1 MEIHQKV
8 VELIDAGRCF
18 ALAAILRADGST
30 PQKVGVKAI
39 IDAAGKIYGTLGGGF
54 VEGESQRRAVEACRS
69 KRPVVFDFELDD
81 AYARD
86 AEAICGGAMRILID
100 PTAAKDRQCYA
111 RAADSLQRRRR
122 GVLLTTVRTRRSA
135 RVSDPAAECG
145 SVTRPATT
153 VTVEWFPQEAV
164 PAEAGFP
171 GPEAIGSCLSRET
184 PRLFV
189 ERSREPG
196 DCLEVLVEPVIPRP
210 LLLIAGGGHVGQ
222 ALARQAV
229 PIGFDVTVVDDR
241 AEFTAAALFPE
252 GVTTR
257 CGDVARQVADFPAGE
272 DTYVV
277 IVTRGH
283 GHDAEALEACI
294 RGPAA
299 YVGMIGSRR
308 KVDLIRESF
317 IQSGLAT
324 EAEFDR
330 VFAPIGLDIGAVT
343 VPEIAASIAAELVAV
358 RRQGKGDRSNSPE
371 RPEGC
376 FAEIRPV
383 PFPHKRGSK

>member
-1 MEIHQKV
+1 MDATQSPIDVHAKL
-8 VELIDAGRCF
+8 VELIDRGDAP

-39 IDAAGKIYGTLGGGF
+39 IDDAGKIYGTLGGGF
-54 VEGESQRRAVEACRS
+54 VEGECQRRAVEACKS
-69 KRPVVFDFELDD
+69 KQPVVFDFELDD

-86 AEAICGGAMRILID
+86 AGAICGGAMRILID
-100 PTAAKDRQCYA
+100 PTAAKDRACYA

-122 GVLLTTVRTRRSA
+122 GVLLTTVRT
-135 RVSDPAAECG
+135 
-145 SVTRPATT
+145 ATQPE
-153 VTVEWFPQEAV
+153 VTVQWFPQEAL

-189 ERSREPG
+189 ERSRETG
-196 DCLEVLVEPVIPRP
+196 ECLEVLVEPVIPRP

-241 AEFTAAALFPE
+241 PEFTATALFPE

-257 CGDVARQVADFPAGE
+257 CGDVARQVADFPMGE

-283 GHDAEALEACI
+283 GHDAETLEACI
-294 RGPAA
+294 NTAAA

-308 KVDLIRESF
+308 KVDLMRASF
-317 IQSGLAT
+317 IQSGLAA

-343 VPEIAASIAAELVAV
+343 VPEIATSIAAELVAV
-358 RRQGKGDRSNSPE
+358 RRN
-371 RPEGC
+371 RPPPAG
-376 FAEIRPV
+376 RRD
-383 PFPHKRGSK
+383 RGSK